1 MEASCAIQGKKE
13 SQKKKCQHLRGLA
26 GEGGGGG
33 GGMCA
38 PGIDSNWG
46 QA

>member
-1 MEASCAIQGKKE
+1 MQASCAIQGKKE
-13 SQKKKCQHLRGLA
+13 SQKKNANTSG
-26 GEGGGGG
+26 GWPGGGGR

-38 PGIDSNWG
+38 PRIDSNWG

>member
-1 MEASCAIQGKKE
+1 MQASCAIQGKKE
-13 SQKKKCQHLRGLA
+13 SKKKMPTPQGVGR
-26 GEGGGGG
+26 GGGGK